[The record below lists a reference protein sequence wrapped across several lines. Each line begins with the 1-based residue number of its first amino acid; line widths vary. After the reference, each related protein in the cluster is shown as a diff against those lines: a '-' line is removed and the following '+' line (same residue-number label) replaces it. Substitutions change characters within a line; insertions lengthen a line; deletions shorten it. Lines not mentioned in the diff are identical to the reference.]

1 MGMLTFSLSK
11 ELSLRQARLA
21 HRLATSHFQFSFLLG
36 SLRVDLIWVVAGALK
51 LEVSV
56 PANGAHCLRWSS
68 GGGRGAFSGRLSF
81 SPSLTHSPS
90 LLSEPTEPSTLQLP
104 MVYTVSLS
112 RRTVTAPEKVPGLR
126 LPRCSLASS
135 PFTQL

>member
-1 MGMLTFSLSK
+1 M
-11 ELSLRQARLA
+11 
-21 HRLATSHFQFSFLLG
+21 
-36 SLRVDLIWVVAGALK
+36 VAGALK

-56 PANGAHCLRWSS
+56 PANGAHCLRSSS

-90 LLSEPTEPSTLQLP
+90 LLSELTGPSTLQLP
-104 MVYTVSLS
+104 MVSYTVSLS

-126 LPRCSLASS
+126 LPGCSLSSS